1 MGRTIRDFSFNGNT
15 DALFNEV
22 HTYLIGEGYE
32 YLVFE
37 GEQVFKKG
45 HGLATGPT
53 FIKVSSSGGI
63 VRLEAWMK
71 YAALPGVYAG
81 EIDLNSFVG
90 AAVKGPL
97 KNRFAW
103 IEQLITRYGGSPVA
117 PGYFQQP
124 QQQYQQPQQQYAPA
138 QQQPQQPPVQPQ
150 YQQPQQY
157 QPPVQQPQQQ
167 YAPVPPAP
175 VMQNAP
181 VFCMKC
187 GERFQD
193 GAAFCMKCGNRR

>member
-1 MGRTIRDFSFNGNT
+1 MGRTIKDFSFNGNA
-15 DALFNEV
+15 DGLFSEIHN
-22 HTYLIGEGYE
+22 YLISEGYE

-71 YAALPGVYAG
+71 YAVLPGVYAS
-81 EIDLNSFVG
+81 EIDLDSFVG
-90 AAVKGPL
+90 SAVKGPVR
-97 KNRFAW
+97 KRFAW
-103 IEQLITRYGGSPVA
+103 IEQLLLQHGAQPA
-117 PGYFQQP
+117 QQGYFQQP
-124 QQQYQQPQQQYAPA
+124 YTPVQQQQPYAPAQPQQYQQPQ
-138 QQQPQQPPVQPQ
+138 
-150 YQQPQQY
+150 YQQPY
-157 QPPVQQPQQQ
+157 APVQQE
-167 YAPVPPAP
+167 
-175 VMQNAP
+175 AP

-193 GAAFCMKCGNRR
+193 GAVFCMKCGNKRQ

>member
-138 QQQPQQPPVQPQ
+138 QQQPQQQ
-150 YQQPQQY
+150 YAPAQQQPQQQY
-157 QPPVQQPQQQ
+157 APAQQQPQQQ

>member
-1 MGRTIRDFSFNGNT
+1 MGRTIKDFSFNGNT
-15 DALFNEV
+15 DGLFGEIHN
-22 HTYLIGEGYE
+22 YLISEGYE

-71 YAALPGVYAG
+71 YAVLPGVYAS
-81 EIDLNSFVG
+81 EIDLDSFVG
-90 AAVKGPL
+90 SAVKGPVR
-97 KNRFAW
+97 KRFAW
-103 IEQLITRYGGSPVA
+103 IEQLLLQRGA
-117 PGYFQQP
+117 QLLQQGYFQQP
-124 QQQYQQPQQQYAPA
+124 YAPA
-138 QQQPQQPPVQPQ
+138 QPQ
-150 YQQPQQY
+150 YQQPQY
-157 QPPVQQPQQQ
+157 QQPYAPVQQE
-167 YAPVPPAP
+167 
-175 VMQNAP
+175 AP

-193 GAAFCMKCGNRR
+193 GAVFCMKCGNKRQ